1 MIAIIPARGGSKGI
15 PRKNI
20 KLLEGKPLIAYTI
33 EAALQAK
40 SVNRVIVST
49 EDQEIAKIAKK
60 YGGEIPFMR
69 PKELATD
76 TSSAP
81 DVYIY
86 VIKQLEKILNKKI
99 ESFIALLPT
108 SPLRTGRDIDRA
120 VEIFLEKKADS
131 VISVN
136 EAPHPPSWFLKLN
149 ENGVLTNFFNKPMI
163 MKNRQEEPKAFIP
176 NGAIYVLNADV
187 FRNKRT
193 YYTNKTYAYILP
205 PERSIDIDDNIDFAL
220 AEMLIKKLEA
230 K

>member
-20 KLLEGKPLIAYTI
+20 KLLGGKPLITYTI

-40 SVNRVIVST
+40 SVNRVFVST
-49 EDQEIAKIAKK
+49 EDLEIAEIAKK
-60 YGGEIPFMR
+60 YGAEIAFMR
-69 PKELATD
+69 PKKLATD
-76 TSSAP
+76 ASSAT

-86 VIKQLEKILNKKI
+86 TINQLEKILNKKI

-108 SPLRTGRDIDRA
+108 SPLRTGSDIDRA
-120 VEIFLEKKADS
+120 VKIFVEKKADS

-149 ENGVLTNFFNKPMI
+149 ENGVLTPFFNKTMT

-176 NGAIYVLNADV
+176 NGAIYVL
-187 FRNKRT
+187 RTSLIKNKRN
-193 YYTNKTYAYILP
+193 YYTNKTYAYNLP
-205 PERSIDIDDNIDFAL
+205 SERSIDIDNPIDFAI
-220 AEMLIKKLEA
+220 AEMLINKLGA